1 MQFSVLLPGRSV
13 CAMGSSCHDEVK
25 RASGLAS
32 RQAVVARAEAYVQ
45 AHLATPVPVSHL
57 CHVLGVSER
66 GLRNAFYGVRGMGPK
81 RRMLALRLQRV
92 HHALTKACAAPTTV
106 THVATQYGFYELGRF
121 AATYKLAFGEVPSAT
136 LYGTARRPGRAAT
149 PEKKGHGDV
158 CSILQGRREQ

>member
-1 MQFSVLLPGRSV
+1 MQFSAPLPGVSV
-13 CAMGSSCHDEVK
+13 CAMGSTCYDEVK
-25 RASGLAS
+25 RASALAS

-45 AHLATPVPVSHL
+45 AHLATPVPVSRL

-92 HHALTKACAAPTTV
+92 HHALTEACAAPTTV
-106 THVATQYGFYELGRF
+106 THVATKYGFYELGRF

-136 LYGTARRPGRAAT
+136 LYGTARRPSRAT
-149 PEKKGHGDV
+149 SSHKKGHGDV
-158 CSILQGRREQ
+158 CSILQGRRER

>member
-1 MQFSVLLPGRSV
+1 MQFSVLPSGRSL
-13 CAMGSSCHDEVK
+13 CAMGSTCHDGVK
-25 RASGLAS
+25 RASALAS

-45 AHLATPVPVSHL
+45 ARLATPFPVSHL
-57 CHVLGVSER
+57 CHVLGISER

-92 HHALTKACAAPTTV
+92 HHALTKECVEPTSV

-136 LYGTARRPGRAAT
+136 LYGTARRSGRAAGT
-149 PEKKGHGDV
+149 DKKGHGDA
-158 CSILQGRREQ
+158 CSILQGHRE